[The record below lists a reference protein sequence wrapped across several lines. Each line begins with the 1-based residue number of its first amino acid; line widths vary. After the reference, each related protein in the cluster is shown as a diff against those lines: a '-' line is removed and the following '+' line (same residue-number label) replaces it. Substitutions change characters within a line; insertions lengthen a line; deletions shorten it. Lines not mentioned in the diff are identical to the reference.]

1 MTNQSESPRLGTD
14 FFRRFLV
21 AAGIL
26 HILLTISLYLAGRA
40 QILPDMFDYRGFGS
54 FASDYTE
61 YIGEIK
67 SFAAIYH
74 DDGLISW
81 LQEPA
86 ASFWHTKVVSLS
98 FALLSPLFGFNILSA
113 ELYNLLCYLTIL
125 GLIFTLGSE
134 IFNDKVG
141 MLAAVVVGLWPSFL
155 LHTTQLLKDPLS
167 IAGILGL
174 VLVITRLLNGRLRPV
189 GALVHAGIG
198 IGIVKMLQLIRAG
211 WWPLIVVIAA
221 VGVFLVLLQMLFRR
235 IRPRVLT
242 ALAMLLIAAL
252 VIGYLPFAVPHLG
265 ASALPGDD
273 RPQSWADSA
282 ALRIGKLRRGFALDY
297 SDAASNIDPQYQ
309 INNAADLVR
318 YLPSALGIGFFAPF
332 PNMWIAEGGKLGLSV
347 RALSGLETLLMYGIE
362 ALAVVGIWR
371 GRRQLSVWYLI
382 SAASIGMIT
391 LALITPNVGNLY
403 RWRYPFWMI
412 LIVLGAGGIQSFVW
426 PNLRW
431 RLSRR
436 ILPEKG

>member
-1 MTNQSESPRLGTD
+1 MANQSESPKLGTD

-26 HILLTISLYLAGRA
+26 HILLTISLYLVGRA

-61 YIGEIK
+61 YVDEIK
-67 SFAAIYH
+67 SFVSIYH
-74 DDGLISW
+74 GDGLISW
-81 LQEPA
+81 LQEPF
-86 ASFWHTKVVSLS
+86 ASFWHTKLVSLS

-125 GLIFTLGSE
+125 GLIFALGRE
-134 IFNDKVG
+134 IFNDKAG
-141 MLAAVVVGLWPSFL
+141 MLAAAVVGLWPSFL

-174 VLVITRLLNGRLRPV
+174 VLVITRLLNGCLRPV
-189 GALVHAGIG
+189 GFLVHAGIG
-198 IGIVKMLQLIRAG
+198 IVIVRMLQLIRAG

-221 VGVFLVLLQMLFRR
+221 MGVFLALLQILFRR
-235 IRPRVLT
+235 IRQRHLFAW
-242 ALAMLLIAAL
+242 ALLLIAAL
-252 VIGYLPFAVPHLG
+252 VIGYLSFAVPHLG
-265 ASALPGDD
+265 ATESPGDSLA
-273 RPQSWADSA
+273 QSWADPA

-309 INNAADLVR
+309 IDNAAALVR
-318 YLPSALGIGFFAPF
+318 YLPRALGIGFFAPF
-332 PNMWIAEGGKLGLSV
+332 PNMWIAEGGKLGLSA

-362 ALAVVGIWR
+362 ALAVLGIWR

-382 SAASIGMIT
+382 CAASMGMVT

-412 LIVLGAGGIQSFVW
+412 LIILGAGGIQY
-426 PNLRW
+426 LRS

-436 ILPEKG
+436 ISPEKG